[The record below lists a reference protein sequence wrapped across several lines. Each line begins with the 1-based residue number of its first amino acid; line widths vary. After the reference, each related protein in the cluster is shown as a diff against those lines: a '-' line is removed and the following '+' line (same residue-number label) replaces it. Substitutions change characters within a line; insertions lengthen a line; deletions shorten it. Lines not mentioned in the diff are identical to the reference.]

1 MDPDAT
7 AEAAAAARVFAEVLG
22 IAGEAF
28 SEAINAP
35 EFQVEMD
42 QPENLPVPKAMKKA
56 WQNWCKRGHPDKGGD
71 HDDFMAMKMRYENFK
86 VWFQAHRNEPTI
98 RQSRKVEEKVEAR
111 KFVEKGLE
119 EGRKAL
125 EGRQY
130 EDAKG
135 FAEDAINAYETYKKL
150 LTSKDEK
157 TEKKVAEAKTLLKE
171 AEEHIQL
178 LELEKKQR
186 EEYEEMH
193 RGLNDL
199 FHTVCSEVGVVD
211 EGLAIP
217 QKFVKLRQSFD
228 ACKV

>member
-1 MDPDAT
+1 MATDAA
-7 AEAAAAARVFAEVLG
+7 AEAAGAARVFAEVLG

-35 EFQVEMD
+35 DFQVEME

-98 RQSRKVEEKVEAR
+98 RQSRKLEEEVQAR

-130 EDAKG
+130 EEAKG
-135 FAEDAINAYETYKKL
+135 LAEDAINAYETYKKL
-150 LTSKDEK
+150 ITSKDEE

-171 AEEHIQL
+171 AEEHIHL
-178 LELEKKQR
+178 LKLEKKQR
-186 EEYEEMH
+186 EEYAEMH

-199 FHTVCSEVGVVD
+199 FHTVCSKVGVVGD
-211 EGLAIP
+211 GLAIP
-217 QKFVKLRQSFD
+217 QKLVELRQSFD

>member
-1 MDPDAT
+1 MDTDAT

-56 WQNWCKRGHPDKGGD
+56 WRNWCERGHPDKGGD

-86 VWFQAHRNEPTI
+86 FWFQAHRNEPTI
-98 RQSRKVEEKVEAR
+98 RQSRKVEEKVQAKE
-111 KFVEKGLE
+111 FVEKGLE

-135 FAEDAINAYETYKKL
+135 FAEDAINAYETYRKL

-178 LELEKKQR
+178 LELEKKQK
-186 EEYEEMH
+186 EEYEEMR

-199 FHTVCSEVGVVD
+199 FHTVCSTVGVVD
-211 EGLAIP
+211 EGLAVP
-217 QKFVKLRQSFD
+217 QKFVKLLQSFD

>member
-1 MDPDAT
+1 MDTDAT

-28 SEAINAP
+28 SEAIDAP
-35 EFQVEMD
+35 DFQVEME

-56 WQNWCKRGHPDKGGD
+56 WQKWCKRGHPDKGGD
-71 HDDFMAMKMRYENFK
+71 DSNFMAMKMRYDNFK

-98 RQSRKVEEKVEAR
+98 RQSRKVEEKVQAR
-111 KFVEKGLE
+111 KFVEKALE
-119 EGRKAL
+119 EGQKAL

-130 EDAKG
+130 EEAKG
-135 FAEDAINAYETYKKL
+135 FAEDAIIAYDTYKKL

-157 TEKKVAEAKTLLKE
+157 TEKKVAEAKALLKE

-178 LELEKKQR
+178 LELEKKQK
-186 EEYEEMH
+186 EEYEEMQ

-199 FHTVCSEVGVVD
+199 FHTVCSIVGVVN

-228 ACKV
+228 ADKV

>member
-1 MDPDAT
+1 
-7 AEAAAAARVFAEVLG
+7 
-22 IAGEAF
+22 
-28 SEAINAP
+28 
-35 EFQVEMD
+35 
-42 QPENLPVPKAMKKA
+42 MKKA

-98 RQSRKVEEKVEAR
+98 RQSRKVEEKVEAK
-111 KFVEKGLE
+111 KFVEKGVE
-119 EGRKAL
+119 DGRKAL

-135 FAEDAINAYETYKKL
+135 FAEDAINAYEIYRKL

-186 EEYEEMH
+186 EEYEEMQ
-193 RGLNDL
+193 RGLNEL
-199 FHTVCSEVGVVD
+199 FHTVCSIVGVVN
-211 EGLAIP
+211 ERLAIP
-217 QKFVKLRQSFD
+217 QKFVKLRQRFD
-228 ACKV
+228 DDKVADME